1 MNADVVSRR
10 LLLKYVAALGMLAAV
25 ELLIPAAYALTHT
38 TINPSSQTALSG
50 DVIDLTISEQLFS
63 LDGRTAPAI
72 TINGTIPGPIIRLQE
87 GQQATLRV
95 TNRLEESSSIHWHG
109 LLLPPAVDGVPG
121 VSFAGIKPGETFT
134 YRFPVKQS
142 GTYWFHSHSGGQELL
157 GMYAPMIIDPI
168 EPEPFRYEREYVV
181 MLSDWSFESPE
192 TLLSNLKKQGGYYNY
207 QKRTVSEFFSDVGRI
222 GLWPAIQNYLM
233 WDQMRMDPTDFADV
247 TGYTMTYLMNGLSP
261 AGNWTGLY
269 RPGERVR
276 LRLINAASMTFY
288 DVRIPGLTMTVV
300 QVDGQNVQPVAVDE
314 LRMGVA
320 ETYDVIVEPAED
332 RAYTIFAETM
342 DRSGYARGT
351 LAPRP
356 GMSAEIPARRPRPLR
371 TMEDMGMSM
380 EGMDMGDMNRE
391 GMKDPHSGMTTH
403 GMEPSGSMSH
413 MKPSDDAPTME
424 HLQHNPGVPPMHDMQ
439 GRHEMPGMNAG
450 DPHRSE
456 IPGAEPVK
464 HGPDDHGP
472 GNQTVAEYSQNR
484 LGEPGRG
491 LEDSERRVLRYTDLK
506 SLAPYPDQREPERE
520 IEIHLTG
527 HMERYIWSFDG
538 KKYSEAPDSI
548 RLRYGERVRL
558 TFVNDTMMEHPIH
571 LHGMWMHLENGAGEY
586 LPRKHV
592 VVVKPAERLSVAV
605 TADAPGPW
613 AFHCHLLFHMDAGMF
628 RIVEV
633 SE

>member
-1 MNADVVSRR
+1 VER
-10 LLLKYVAALGMLAAV
+10 LV
-25 ELLIPAAYALTHT
+25 PAYALTNST
-38 TINPSSQTALSG
+38 ANSGSQTALSG
-50 DVIDLTISEQLFS
+50 DVIDLTINEQLFL
-63 LDGRTAPAI
+63 LDGRTGMSM
-72 TINGTIPGPIIRLQE
+72 TINGTIPGPIIRLKE

-95 TNRLEESSSIHWHG
+95 TNRLKEDTSIHWHG

-121 VSFAGIKPGETFT
+121 VSFAGIKPGATFT
-134 YRFPVKQS
+134 YHFPVKQS

-168 EPEPFRYEREYVV
+168 EPEPFCYEREYVV

-192 TLLSNLKKQGGYYNY
+192 TIFSNLKKQGGYYNF
-207 QKRTVSEFFSDVGRI
+207 QKRAAGEFLTDVRRM
-222 GLWPAIQNYLM
+222 GLWTAIKNYLM

-247 TGYTMTYLMNGLSP
+247 TGYSFTYLMNGLSP
-261 AGNWTGLY
+261 AGNWTGLF

-276 LRLINAASMTFY
+276 LRFINAASMTFY

-300 QVDGQNVQPVAVDE
+300 QADGQNVQPVVVDE

-320 ETYDVIVEPAED
+320 ETYDVIVEPVED

-351 LAPRP
+351 LAPRT
-356 GMSAEIPARRPRPLR
+356 GMAAAIPDRRPRPLR
-371 TMEDMGMSM
+371 TMEDMGM
-380 EGMDMGDMNRE
+380 G
-391 GMKDPHSGMTTH
+391 GMKDSH
-403 GMEPSGSMSH
+403 G
-413 MKPSDDAPTME
+413 
-424 HLQHNPGVPPMHDMQ
+424 DMA
-439 GRHEMPGMNAG
+439 MPGMNMPGVNPSDDNPHREHMQHGSGTPAVQHTQEMPAMTAG
-450 DPHRSE
+450 DQGRSK
-456 IPGAEPVK
+456 IPGTEPVK
-464 HGPDDHGP
+464 HSPDDHGP
-472 GNQTVAEYSQNR
+472 GNQMVAEYSRNR

-491 LEDSERRVLRYTDLK
+491 LEGSDRRVLLYTDLK
-506 SLAPYPDQREPERE
+506 SLVPYPDQREPERE
-520 IEIHLTG
+520 IELHLTG
-527 HMERYIWSFDG
+527 SMNRYMWSFDG
-538 KKYSEAPDSI
+538 KKYSEAKDPI
-548 RLRYGERVRL
+548 RFRYGERVRL

-571 LHGMWMHLENGAGEY
+571 LHGMWMHLENGAGAY

-633 SE
+633 SEP